1 MLVWDLNELLT
12 EIRTFYSLKEIR
24 ESIEQEINQYKMLL
38 EDYSQWLG
46 TLLRNPES
54 SKNQEWVK
62 KAAQLQ
68 KLLKM
73 GGRKGE
79 KKFDGSSEWVQFKD
93 LMLCSGDSGEA
104 EMLFEAVEELKDKI
118 DRLEKAKNSVGDLER
133 YGLGKD
139 VLYITYIHD
148 GAPEKIVFKPK
159 KEEAGEKF
167 KFLADFSVATQT

>member
-1 MLVWDLNELLT
+1 
-12 EIRTFYSLKEIR
+12 
-24 ESIEQEINQYKMLL
+24 
-38 EDYSQWLG
+38 
-46 TLLRNPES
+46 
-54 SKNQEWVK
+54 
-62 KAAQLQ
+62 
-68 KLLKM
+68 LKM
-73 GGRKGE
+73 GGRKGGKKGE
-79 KKFDGSSEWVQFKD
+79 KKTGASSEWVQFKD
-93 LMLCSGDSGEA
+93 LMLCSSDFGEA

-167 KFLADFSVATQT
+167 KFLADFSVAAQT